1 METVKDF
8 LKTNGNKEFKTHIII
23 NGVDEG
29 PRRIPSQELI
39 EKYGD
44 CECETITYEKD
55 FGFDEE
61 DNPIIALISY
71 LAVYV
76 KNQEQ
81 S

>member
-1 METVKDF
+1 METVKNF
-8 LKTNGNKEFKTHIII
+8 LRNNGRKEVKTHIIT

-29 PRRIPSQELI
+29 PRMISSQELI

-61 DNPIIALISY
+61 NNPIIALISY
-71 LAVYV
+71 LEVYV
-76 KNQEQ
+76 KNQE
-81 S
+81 